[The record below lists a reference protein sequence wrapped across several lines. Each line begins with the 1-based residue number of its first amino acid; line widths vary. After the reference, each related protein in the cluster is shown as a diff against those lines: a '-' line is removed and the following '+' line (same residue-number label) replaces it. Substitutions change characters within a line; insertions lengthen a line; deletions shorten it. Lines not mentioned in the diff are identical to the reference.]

1 MVQPAI
7 IEPVPADEVGR
18 TLRFLVAGQRRDVSV
33 ALRAE
38 AYERMMALANG
49 PWRFWRARRAG
60 GPVAASLVIPS
71 PGGVGMVFHSPPRAP
86 GVEAE
91 SVAPVVREA
100 SAESLRDGVSFV
112 QSLVAPTRS
121 EDTAMLAAAGFRR
134 LAELV
139 YMHLDLRSAAA
150 AQTGELD
157 GQVVWRSYGQF
168 GEAELADAIARTYE
182 QSLDCP
188 GLYGLRKLP
197 EVIEGHKASGLFS
210 PKSWWIAE
218 MSDQAAGVAL
228 INDSSSSPGDAE
240 LVYMGVARP
249 WRGRGLGRALV
260 DRAIEWGRR
269 GRREF
274 LTVAVDS
281 GNVHARRVYD
291 AAGFRET
298 DRRLA
303 FIFSAA
309 SMESGRK

>member
-1 MVQPAI
+1 MVPPAI
-7 IEPVPADEVGR
+7 IEPVPADEVSR

-38 AYERMMALANG
+38 AYERMMALADG
-49 PWRFWRARRAG
+49 PWRFWRARRVA

-71 PGGVGMVFHSPPRAP
+71 SGGVGMVFHSPPRAP

-91 SVAPVVREA
+91 SVPPVVREA

-112 QSLVAPTRS
+112 QSLVVPMRND
-121 EDTAMLAAAGFRR
+121 DTGLLAAAGFRR

-139 YMHLDLRSAAA
+139 YMHLDLHSAAA
-150 AQTGELD
+150 GPASAVADQI
-157 GQVVWRSYGQF
+157 VWRSYGQF
-168 GEAELADAIARTYE
+168 GEPELADAITRTYE

-197 EVIEGHKASGLFS
+197 EVIEGHKASGVFS

-218 MSDQAAGVAL
+218 VGGQAAGVAL
-228 INDSSSSPGDAE
+228 VNDSSSSPGDVE

-249 WRGRGLGRALV
+249 WRGRGLGRTLV
-260 DRAIEWGRR
+260 DRAIDWGRR

-309 SMESGRK
+309 SMESGRE